1 MKQSLH
7 SSLIAC
13 LVFLPLLAA
22 PAAAYDQPLINLGL
36 TSFVD
41 GAPPAGPGFYFTEY
55 IMYWTAD
62 KLRNDPMPDT
72 NPKLNIW
79 GSLNQFIYQSDQEVL
94 FGGKWG
100 IDVIQP
106 IASMDLDNSLLTDNG
121 GGLGD
126 LLVGPY
132 LQWDPIMGANGPLFV
147 HRIELQNMFPTGK
160 YSHDRNLNPGS
171 NFYSFNPYWAA
182 TFWALPELNI
192 SWRVHYLW
200 NAKNDDPFQP
210 LGLDDT
216 QAGQVVHANFA
227 AAYELLPK
235 QLQVGFN
242 GYYLKQVSDS
252 KSDGDDARGR
262 EQVLGMGPGA
272 LYSFSQNS
280 HLFFN
285 AYFESQARYR
295 PEGEKFVL
303 RFVQHF

>member
-1 MKQSLH
+1 MKQSLY
-7 SSLIAC
+7 SVLIAC
-13 LVFLPLLAA
+13 LVLLPLLAT
-22 PAAAYDQPLINLGL
+22 PAAAYDQPLVNLGL
-36 TSFVD
+36 TSFLD
-41 GAPPAGPGFYFTEY
+41 GGPPAGPGFYFTEY

-62 KLRNDPMPDT
+62 KLADDPVPTDH
-72 NPKLNIW
+72 NAKLNIW
-79 GSLNQFIYQSDQEVL
+79 GSLNQFIYQSDQPVL

-100 IDVIQP
+100 LDVIQP
-106 IASMDLDNSLLTDNG
+106 IASMDVDNSALTDNG

-126 LLVGPY
+126 LLVGPF
-132 LQWDPIMGANGPLFV
+132 LQWDPIMGSKGPVFM

-160 YSHDRNLNPGS
+160 YSHDKNLNPGS

-200 NAKNDDPFQP
+200 NAKNDDP
-210 LGLDDT
+210 GGAYDDT

-227 AAYELLPK
+227 VAYELLPK
-235 QLQVGFN
+235 QLQVGLN
-242 GYYLKQVSDS
+242 GYYLKQVTDS
-252 KSDGDDARGR
+252 QADGDNVRGR
-262 EQVLGMGPGA
+262 EQVLGLGPGA

-295 PEGEKFVL
+295 PQGDRFVL
-303 RFVQHF
+303 RFVHHF